1 VVSSVNGDQLPIGRG
16 VSHSKE
22 RVLVPENTGLKKV
35 LVREISKT
43 PAAQLREREKLQ
55 QIATLKKIVPSMVN
69 SIPRGE
75 KKKKQAA
82 MFAAVSNAIDYSI
95 AHTHEDFLFLLTVNV
110 PRYRTSFFCLS

>member
-1 VVSSVNGDQLPIGRG
+1 
-16 VSHSKE
+16 
-22 RVLVPENTGLKKV
+22 V

-43 PAAQLREREKLQ
+43 APAGKEHTKLRERERKKLQ

-82 MFAAVSNAIDYSI
+82 MFAALANAIDYSSR
-95 AHTHEDFLFLLTVNV
+95 AHTDEDFWFSLLTVNV
-110 PRYRTSFFCLS
+110 PEAGYRTSFCLS